1 VTSRVSK
8 NCSTSAVSLLTPFKS
23 MAAENIDIIKYKN
36 RSYTAEEIIS
46 TANKMADKFKNGQQ
60 DESYGVSGNN
70 CEVYK
75 GK

>member
-1 VTSRVSK
+1 MVVVKVNSFE
-8 NCSTSAVSLLTPFKS
+8 LP
-23 MAAENIDIIKYKN
+23 IDIIKYKN

-70 CEVYK
+70 CE
-75 GK
+75 GKSNEIATCSFL